1 MTLVSYSI
9 GEKDIYSENF
19 EFYSYG
25 EKQYL
30 MGVNYSYIGIEAV
43 TSKKVYNLGFGVLK
57 VNSETGIE
65 EIDDKVKTNNGDRD
79 KILATVAYTALSF
92 FDKHPNTI
100 IYFEGNSPSR
110 IRTYRM
116 ALNHHFE
123 ELMKDFLIRGYTEEE
138 YLPEEF
144 EKDKNYVAFLIEKK

>member
-1 MTLVSYSI
+1 MTLVSYRI

-19 EFYSYG
+19 EFYSDG

-43 TSKKVYNLGFGVLK
+43 TSKPVYNLGFGVLK
-57 VNSETGIE
+57 INQDTGLE
-65 EIDDKVKTNNGDRD
+65 EIDDTIKTNNGDRD
-79 KILATVAYTALSF
+79 KILATVASTALSF

-100 IYFEGNSPSR
+100 IYFEGSSPSR
-110 IRTYRM
+110 IRTYQMILSRHSET
-116 ALNHHFE
+116 L
-123 ELMKDFLIRGYTEEE
+123 KRDFLIKGYTEDD

-144 EKDKNYVAFLIEKK
+144 EKDKKYVAFLIEKK